1 MTKPS
6 SVVRHGDRLLSEPRP
21 LGSGTGSI
29 TYDRFLT
36 GAAFTP
42 HPNVS
47 PQDIFSAVRRESGG
61 AQVATSPVRGGRTLA
76 TGVSP
81 WSRKPRQRAQA
92 PEGRKNPSRQAERAA
107 PHGAC
112 LGIHNAGTHG
122 LRRGLGLCRRW
133 RGSLHPW
140 HVAKHVPPQGEMG
153 SRTRPRSLARRRGFS
168 MVEAVFCVVLVGGL
182 VVVSLDTLGA
192 SKVAQRSLGDR
203 TRGSL
208 LASALMSEILS
219 QSYEDP
225 NQSPIWGRE
234 SGESPLLRSTFDDVD
249 DYINWSASPPLNR
262 DGTSIPGLS
271 GWRQSVTVDWV
282 DQSDLNTP
290 WVSGS
295 GVKRVTVTITHNNVV
310 VATLVG
316 VKTGTPTGSLP
327 V

>member
-1 MTKPS
+1 MTKLC

-29 TYDRFLT
+29 THDRFLT
-36 GAAFTP
+36 GAAQF
-42 HPNVS
+42 
-47 PQDIFSAVRRESGG
+47 
-61 AQVATSPVRGGRTLA
+61 
-76 TGVSP
+76 
-81 WSRKPRQRAQA
+81 
-92 PEGRKNPSRQAERAA
+92 RKNATIPTHYSKPFLKTPS
-107 PHGAC
+107 PLKG
-112 LGIHNAGTHG
+112 
-122 LRRGLGLCRRW
+122 RG
-133 RGSLHPW
+133 
-140 HVAKHVPPQGEMG
+140 V
-153 SRTRPRSLARRRGFS
+153 RRGFS

-208 LASALMSEILS
+208 LASALMSGILN

-225 NQSPIWGRE
+225 NQSPIWGLE
-234 SGESPLLRSTFDDVD
+234 AGENSLLRSTFDDVD
-249 DYINWSASPPLNR
+249 DYINWSASPPQNR

-282 DQSDLNTP
+282 DQADLTTP
-290 WVSGS
+290 WVPDT

-316 VKTGTPTGSLP
+316 VKTGTTTGLLP